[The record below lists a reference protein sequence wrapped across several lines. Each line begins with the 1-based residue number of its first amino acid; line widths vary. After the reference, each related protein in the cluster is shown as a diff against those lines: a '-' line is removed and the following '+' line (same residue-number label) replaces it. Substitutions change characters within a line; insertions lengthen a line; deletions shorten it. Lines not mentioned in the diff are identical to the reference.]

1 MPLTQYTCTSCSLVC
16 ITVVILSNWALLS
29 DISYINVSFS
39 IPPPG
44 GVCVV
49 PINDI
54 RGLEG
59 MSYTKN
65 EKALR
70 CRLAAAYRLADLH
83 GWTQGIN
90 NHISLRISQVSV

>member
-1 MPLTQYTCTSCSLVC
+1 MTAFFF
-16 ITVVILSNWALLS
+16 I
-29 DISYINVSFS
+29 
-39 IPPPG
+39 G

-90 NHISLRISQVSV
+90 NHISLRISQVSCLSLCSYADSAT

>member
-1 MPLTQYTCTSCSLVC
+1 MCL
-16 ITVVILSNWALLS
+16 
-29 DISYINVSFS
+29 
-39 IPPPG
+39 G
-44 GVCVV
+44 GMCMA

-70 CRLAAAYRLADLH
+70 CRLAAAYRLTDLQ

-90 NHISLRISQVSV
+90 DHISLRISQVSVIYLCADSATLLQCKD

>member
-1 MPLTQYTCTSCSLVC
+1 M
-16 ITVVILSNWALLS
+16 A
-29 DISYINVSFS
+29 
-39 IPPPG
+39 
-44 GVCVV
+44 

-90 NHISLRISQVSV
+90 NHISLRISQVRQLMRHFLTFSTTFTQRWHQ

>member
-1 MPLTQYTCTSCSLVC
+1 MNESMS
-16 ITVVILSNWALLS
+16 
-29 DISYINVSFS
+29 SYS
-39 IPPPG
+39 G
-44 GVCVV
+44 GVCVA

-70 CRLAAAYRLADLH
+70 CRLAAAYRLADFQ

-90 NHISLRISQVSV
+90 NHISLRISQVSIWTWISSKWICIEVGYFDLI